1 MAYSKEAERQNK
13 ALGDVL
19 AGRTPE
25 KRVMVGYEGKKQKS
39 GDQISRMT
47 NLMKEARMPMF
58 CPECDKIS
66 RLSDVMKEA
75 RMPMFCPKCDV
86 IMKKRLDNKFW
97 NMYGHCFDCQVTIEN
112 KLRIEG
118 KYEEWAENKIRKN
131 KIAFIKDQIQAISE
145 WKDMKAPEFYNNV
158 GVNYPMLEKEKW
170 DVDMT
175 QVNAMADEALEE
187 YTKVLNE
194 LEKQ

>member
-25 KRVMVGYEGKKQKS
+25 KRVMVGYEGKKQES
-39 GDQISRMT
+39 GDQISR
-47 NLMKEARMPMF
+47 LSDIMKEARMPMF
-58 CPECDKIS
+58 CPECDKI
-66 RLSDVMKEA
+66 
-75 RMPMFCPKCDV
+75 
-86 IMKKRLDNKFW
+86 MKKKLDDKMWSMF
-97 NMYGHCFDCQVTIEN
+97 GHCFDCQIKIEN
-112 KLRIEG
+112 KLRIQG

-158 GVNYPMLEKEKW
+158 GVNYPMLDNE
-170 DVDMT
+170 
-175 QVNAMADEALEE
+175 NLENNTW
-187 YTKVLNE
+187 YFRSYWCIICCFF
-194 LEKQ
+194 

>member
-39 GDQISRMT
+39 GDQISR
-47 NLMKEARMPMF
+47 LSDIMKNARMPMF
-58 CPECDKIS
+58 CPECDKI
-66 RLSDVMKEA
+66 
-75 RMPMFCPKCDV
+75 
-86 IMKKRLDNKFW
+86 MKKKLDDKMWRMF
-97 NMYGHCFDCQVTIEN
+97 GHCFDCQVTIEN

-170 DVDMT
+170 DVDMDKV
-175 QVNAMADEALEE
+175 QSEADEAIQKYTEVLEE
-187 YTKVLNE
+187 LENE
-194 LEKQ
+194 

>member
-25 KRVMVGYEGKKQKS
+25 KRVMVGYEGKKQES

-47 NLMKEARMPMF
+47 DLMKEARMPMF
-58 CPECDKIS
+58 CPECD
-66 RLSDVMKEA
+66 LL
-75 RMPMFCPKCDV
+75 
-86 IMKKRLDNKFW
+86 MKKKLDDKMWRLF
-97 NMYGHCFDCQVTIEN
+97 GHCFDCQVKIEN

-145 WKDMKAPEFYNNV
+145 WKDTKAPEWYNNV

-170 DVDMT
+170 DVDMDK
-175 QVNAMADEALEE
+175 VRKEADEAIKKFTE
-187 YTKVLNE
+187 VLNE
-194 LEKQ
+194 LESVE

>member
-58 CPECDKIS
+58 CPECDKI
-66 RLSDVMKEA
+66 
-75 RMPMFCPKCDV
+75 
-86 IMKKRLDNKFW
+86 MKKKLDDKMWRMF
-97 NMYGHCFDCQVTIEN
+97 GHCFDCQVTIEN
-112 KLRIEG
+112 KLRITGE
-118 KYEEWAENKIRKN
+118 YEEWAENKIRKN

-170 DVDMT
+170 DVDMDKV
-175 QVNAMADEALEE
+175 QREADDAIQKYTEVLEE
-187 YTKVLNE
+187 LENE
-194 LEKQ
+194 

>member
-25 KRVMVGYEGKKQKS
+25 KRVMVGYERKKQKS

-58 CPECDKIS
+58 CPECDKI
-66 RLSDVMKEA
+66 
-75 RMPMFCPKCDV
+75 
-86 IMKKRLDNKFW
+86 MKKKLDDKMWRMF
-97 NMYGHCFDCQVTIEN
+97 GHCFDCQVTIEN

-131 KIAFIKDQIQAISE
+131 KIAFIKDQIHAISE
-145 WKDMKAPEFYNNV
+145 WRDMKAPEFYNNV

-170 DVDMT
+170 DVDMDKV
-175 QVNAMADEALEE
+175 QREADEAIQKYTEVLEE
-187 YTKVLNE
+187 LENE
-194 LEKQ
+194 

>member
-1 MAYSKEAERQNK
+1 MGYSKESERQNK
-13 ALGDVL
+13 VLGDLL

-25 KRVMVGYEGKKQKS
+25 KRVMVGYKGKEQES
-39 GDQISRMT
+39 GDQISR
-47 NLMKEARMPMF
+47 LSDIMKEARMPMF
-58 CPECDKIS
+58 CPECDKI
-66 RLSDVMKEA
+66 
-75 RMPMFCPKCDV
+75 
-86 IMKKRLDNKFW
+86 MKKKLDDKMWRMF
-97 NMYGHCFDCQVTIEN
+97 GHCFDCQVTIEN

-170 DVDMT
+170 DVDMDKV
-175 QVNAMADEALEE
+175 QREADEAIQKYTEVLEE
-187 YTKVLNE
+187 LENE
-194 LEKQ
+194 

>member
-25 KRVMVGYEGKKQKS
+25 KRVMVGYEGKKQES

-47 NLMKEARMPMF
+47 DLMKEARMPMF
-58 CPECDKIS
+58 CPECDKI
-66 RLSDVMKEA
+66 
-75 RMPMFCPKCDV
+75 
-86 IMKKRLDNKFW
+86 MKKRLDDKMWRMF
-97 NMYGHCFDCQVTIEN
+97 GHCFDCQIKIEN

-170 DVDMT
+170 DIDVEKV
-175 QVNAMADEALEE
+175 QKEADEALEK
-187 YTKVLNE
+187 YTEVLEE
-194 LEKQ
+194 LESQV

>member
-25 KRVMVGYEGKKQKS
+25 KRVMVGYEGEKQKS
-39 GDQISRMT
+39 GDQISR
-47 NLMKEARMPMF
+47 LSDIMKEARMPMF
-58 CPECDKIS
+58 CPECDKI
-66 RLSDVMKEA
+66 
-75 RMPMFCPKCDV
+75 
-86 IMKKRLDNKFW
+86 MKKKLDDKMWRMF
-97 NMYGHCFDCQVTIEN
+97 GHCFDCQVTIEN

-170 DVDMT
+170 DVDMDKV
-175 QVNAMADEALEE
+175 QKEADEAIQK
-187 YTKVLNE
+187 YTEVLKE
-194 LEKQ
+194 LENE

>member
-25 KRVMVGYEGKKQKS
+25 KRVMVGYEGKKQES
-39 GDQISRMT
+39 GDQISR
-47 NLMKEARMPMF
+47 LSDIMKEARMPMF
-58 CPECDKIS
+58 CPECDKI
-66 RLSDVMKEA
+66 
-75 RMPMFCPKCDV
+75 
-86 IMKKRLDNKFW
+86 MKKKLDDKMWSMF
-97 NMYGHCFDCQVTIEN
+97 GHCFDCQIKIEN
-112 KLRIEG
+112 KLRIQG

-145 WKDMKAPEFYNNV
+145 WKDTKAPEWYNNV

-170 DVDMT
+170 DVDMDKV
-175 QVNAMADEALEE
+175 QKEADEAIQKYTEVLEE
-187 YTKVLNE
+187 LENE
-194 LEKQ
+194 

>member
-1 MAYSKEAERQNK
+1 MAGYSKEAERQNK

-39 GDQISRMT
+39 GDQISR
-47 NLMKEARMPMF
+47 LSDIMKNARMPMF
-58 CPECDKIS
+58 CPECDKI
-66 RLSDVMKEA
+66 
-75 RMPMFCPKCDV
+75 
-86 IMKKRLDNKFW
+86 MKKKLDNKMWMMF
-97 NMYGHCFDCQVTIEN
+97 GHCFDCQVTIEN

-118 KYEEWAENKIRKN
+118 TYEEWAEKKIRKN
-131 KIAFIKDQIQAISE
+131 KISFIKDQIQAISE

-170 DVDMT
+170 DVDMDKV
-175 QVNAMADEALEE
+175 QKEADEAIQKYTEVLEE
-187 YTKVLNE
+187 LENE
-194 LEKQ
+194 